1 MQKVY
6 IQHSCVQ
13 CLLNIYDNIN
23 HKRFFL
29 ICKAA
34 MLLFELPCIYSCH
47 TKGLSHIIM
56 TQCHRAN
63 YFIVDDDDAFGSAE
77 SLMDGQ
83 VWLQHLS
90 FSLPLYC
97 SETVNLK

>member
-1 MQKVY
+1 M
-6 IQHSCVQ
+6 
-13 CLLNIYDNIN
+13 
-23 HKRFFL
+23 
-29 ICKAA
+29 
-34 MLLFELPCIYSCH
+34 M
-47 TKGLSHIIM
+47 
-56 TQCHRAN
+56 QCHRAN